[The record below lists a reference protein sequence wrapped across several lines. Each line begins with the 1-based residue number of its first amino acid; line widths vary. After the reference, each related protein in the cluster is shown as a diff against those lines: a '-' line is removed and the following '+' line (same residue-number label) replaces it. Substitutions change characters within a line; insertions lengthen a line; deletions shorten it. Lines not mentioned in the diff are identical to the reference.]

1 MGPNGATIKTPAS
14 DIYKLNAIKKI
25 GNNIIQ
31 IPDKIIIKAPINM
44 VIMNKI
50 NVLFLTCNILYKII
64 FIFIYY
70 IYIIIYKSRNFV
82 EKFYYNFILNSSSY
96 LNTFWP

>member
-50 NVLFLTCNILYKII
+50 NVNI
-64 FIFIYY
+64 
-70 IYIIIYKSRNFV
+70 SNA
-82 EKFYYNFILNSSSY
+82 Y
-96 LNTFWP
+96 LNDIAVILKNADIYLLP